1 MQVVLKISFLF
12 IIGGSLGWVL
22 ELSSRR
28 MAHGKWIS
36 PGFLVG
42 PCLPLYGIGVVLL
55 YSICEIRLD
64 GIASEFWRHVVVILM
79 ITAVMTGIEYVTG
92 LFFVN
97 VMKVRLWDYS
107 DSWGNVQGIICP
119 LFSLFWG
126 VLGALYYL
134 FVHSYMCVAAD
145 WIATH
150 QAFGYFVG
158 MYVGVLMV
166 DIGFSF
172 HVVSKIH
179 TWAKESKFTVR
190 YEELK
195 LAIRAHAENMKNK
208 RHFVF
213 PFHTLLSLRDELEH
227 YKKAWIEKRK

>member
-22 ELSSRR
+22 ELFYRR
-28 MAHGKWIS
+28 MAHGKWIN

-134 FVHSYMCVAAD
+134 FVH
-145 WIATH
+145 
-150 QAFGYFVG
+150 
-158 MYVGVLMV
+158 
-166 DIGFSF
+166 
-172 HVVSKIH
+172 
-179 TWAKESKFTVR
+179 
-190 YEELK
+190 
-195 LAIRAHAENMKNK
+195 
-208 RHFVF
+208 
-213 PFHTLLSLRDELEH
+213 
-227 YKKAWIEKRK
+227 